1 MLKILGLG
9 AALIIIIAAVSV
21 GTYAYF
27 NDVQSSTGNA
37 ITAGTL
43 DIGLANSASGAPL
56 GDATGTWAVTNM
68 KPADTDDATLF
79 VYNGGTLPVGSITM
93 AFTYTLTGSM
103 PVTVHGTHT
112 TALDTQLTATTVKWD
127 GVTQDGSGGTLALE
141 GKTLSAIAGMGTL
154 TMPLSSDMA
163 TSTYKGLEILW
174 TLPTTADNG
183 CQGVTANITDTV
195 TAEQNH
201 TGTAYP

>member
-9 AALIIIIAAVSV
+9 AALIIIIATVSV
-21 GTYAYF
+21 GTFAYF
-27 NDVQSSTGNA
+27 NDVQSSTSNA

-68 KPADTDDATLF
+68 KPADTKDATLY
-79 VYNGGTLPVGSITM
+79 VYNGGTLPAGSIKM
-93 AFTYTLTGSM
+93 AITYTLTGIS
-103 PVTVHGTHT
+103 PTTVHPTGN

-127 GVTQDGSGGTLALE
+127 GTTQDGNGGTLPLE
-141 GKTLSAIAGMGTL
+141 GKTLSALQALGPL
-154 TMPLSSDMA
+154 TMPLASDMA

-174 TLPTTADNG
+174 TLPISADNG
-183 CQGVTANITDTV
+183 CQGITANITVQV

-201 TGTAYP
+201 TSTAQ